1 MHIQDG
7 KMKQKGF
14 TLIEILVVML
24 VGGMVMAAALS
35 TIYQVIVGTDRSRS
49 QMVALTDVAQ
59 AARRIK
65 DDLIMAQSTDL
76 TDGNLVPQSSISLT
90 WIDQTRFGSSNPTGH
105 TSSYLL
111 SSNMMLRRTY
121 DGTMGIVGRN
131 ITSLG
136 FTQNGRVINVVIT
149 ATGPKIRQQ
158 KETLKFSVHMRPEVI
173 Q

>member
-1 MHIQDG
+1 
-7 KMKQKGF
+7 
-14 TLIEILVVML
+14 
-24 VGGMVMAAALS
+24 MAAALS
-35 TIYQVIVGTDRSRS
+35 TIYSVVVGSDRSRS

-65 DDLIMAQSTDL
+65 EDLIMAQSTDL
-76 TDGNLVPQSSISLT
+76 SLDPDSDPVPSISLT
-90 WIDQTRFGSSNPTGH
+90 WIDQTRFGSSNPTAH

-111 SSNMMLRRTY
+111 SSNMMLQRTY
-121 DGTMGIVGRN
+121 DGMLGIVGRN